1 MISVSDG
8 MADYSERGSAYTY
21 SLTGRVDV
29 SLCAFNRGQEE
40 QQGNKVMS
48 SLFYSFL
55 WVLVIQ
61 SALVKRCQYDN

>member
-48 SLFYSFL
+48 SLFLRFPMGFSYTECFGETL
-55 WVLVIQ
+55 PI
-61 SALVKRCQYDN
+61 